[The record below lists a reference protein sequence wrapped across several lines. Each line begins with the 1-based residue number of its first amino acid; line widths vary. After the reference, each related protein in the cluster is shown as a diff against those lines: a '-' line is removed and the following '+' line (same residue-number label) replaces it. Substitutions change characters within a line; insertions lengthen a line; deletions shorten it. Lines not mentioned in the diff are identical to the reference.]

1 MAWQK
6 GRTMNGKSGRF
17 NGRNQRALRRSAD
30 MLRTSAGLIL
40 FLCLASLVIGVGFY
54 VVVDLAMS
62 LEV

>member
-1 MAWQK
+1 
-6 GRTMNGKSGRF
+6 MNGKSGRF